1 MHARHSV
8 LPLAVIVLLAGCAG
22 DPASPA
28 VASATAS
35 SGPSLSYV
43 RPTGEIVVT
52 ESDVAR
58 QEENSAPTMNWVLYT
73 RAGAATGEFVVGPT
87 SGAQS
92 VPTGVGSLRLVTPTG
107 SDKVFLFNFDHVG
120 TALASIDALAYST
133 FRAAGDAQQVAA
145 LNIQVDVNGSAD
157 GGFTTL
163 VFEPVYNTAQG
174 AVVNDAWQ
182 AWDAHRGGSARWWS
196 TREVPSACAF
206 DCFVAWSDI
215 VASNPHAVIIGG
227 FGINQGSGNPALNTA
242 VDRLTIGA
250 GGSTFVYDFE
260 PIVAPTTREACK
272 DGGWQA
278 FQDAAGPMFTNQGQ
292 CVSYVQSGR

>member
-8 LPLAVIVLLAGCAG
+8 LPLAAILLLAGCAG

-28 VASATAS
+28 AASAAAP

-43 RPTGEIVVT
+43 RPTGEIVIT
-52 ESDVAR
+52 EEDVAR
-58 QEENSAPTMNWVLYT
+58 QIENTTPTSSWVLFT
-73 RAGAATGEFVVGPT
+73 RAGVATGDFVVGPT
-87 SGAQS
+87 SGSQS
-92 VPTGVGSLRLVTPTG
+92 VPTGVGSLRLVTPAG
-107 SDKVFLFNFDHVG
+107 SDKVFLFNYDHVG

-145 LNIQVDVNGSAD
+145 LNIQVDVNGPAD

-182 AWDAHRGGSARWWS
+182 AWDAHGGGSARWWS
-196 TREVPSACAF
+196 TRAIAGVCAF

-215 VASNPHAVIIGG
+215 VAANPGAVITGG
-227 FGINQGSGNPALNTA
+227 FGINQGSGNGGLTTA
-242 VDRLTIGA
+242 VDGLTIGA
-250 GGSTFVYDFE
+250 GGSSHVYDFE
-260 PIVAPTTREACK
+260 PIVTPTTREACK

-278 FQDAAGPMFTNQGQ
+278 FQDAGGPMFTNQGQ